1 MRSIGEGDLE
11 NDEVTSALCGVGHGV
26 DFEIGMFVGVDYDP
40 GFSDG
45 QRG

>member
-26 DFEIGMFVGVDYDP
+26 DFEIGTFVGVDHDP

-45 QRG
+45 